1 MPEHREWTTGE
12 DTHPELPMEIHV
24 LPRVKREGEQRPKG
38 YTNAYPAPPVLTEHA
53 SYEPM
58 PHLEA
63 RPAPYAPDST
73 AVPVEGSTSTDTG
86 GCKSEPNPNPGPAPG
101 CCKKCCGKGCCRAF
115 LLLLVVILAFI
126 ANLFDNFVMDSC
138 RNKDRIVSENGSVI
152 TKLQAESTSLSRD
165 TNNMKDELPV
175 LDFSVTRDE
184 KKSKI
189 ALESLD
195 ACRESE
201 VKRHVECDELK
212 TRESN
217 FNYAYFA
224 KVNGG
229 DDGSDDDRRTITD
242 LLNVALGNAAR
253 KTEQCRL
260 TLKDMCTDKEKQSA
274 DADED
279 LLVTKKKREDIARN
293 MQTMDAAR
301 TRNLEQLH
309 DARSYVF
316 ASSFK
321 SLESMCD
328 ISNSMVDFVAR
339 VGSVLLD
346 FFEKY
351 QQVKEFVEWGVRTF
365 RQLQEL

>member
-1 MPEHREWTTGE
+1 
-12 DTHPELPMEIHV
+12 L
-24 LPRVKREGEQRPKG
+24 
-38 YTNAYPAPPVLTEHA
+38 
-53 SYEPM
+53 
-58 PHLEA
+58 
-63 RPAPYAPDST
+63 
-73 AVPVEGSTSTDTG
+73 
-86 GCKSEPNPNPGPAPG
+86 
-101 CCKKCCGKGCCRAF
+101 
-115 LLLLVVILAFI
+115 
-126 ANLFDNFVMDSC
+126 
-138 RNKDRIVSENGSVI
+138 
-152 TKLQAESTSLSRD
+152 
-165 TNNMKDELPV
+165 
-175 LDFSVTRDE
+175 
-184 KKSKI
+184 KI
-189 ALESLD
+189 
-195 ACRESE
+195 
-201 VKRHVECDELK
+201 
-212 TRESN
+212 RESN

-229 DDGSDDDRRTITD
+229 DDGSDDDRRAITD

-309 DARSYVF
+309 DARSYVS